1 MAQKASSVRV
11 LIVLFMAFS
20 YVLSCAAV
28 PSTRSLKSNEE
39 GLTVQD
45 LQAQDAMGL
54 RDGGDL
60 MDVGEGFVEG
70 RMDLEIQDYKGAGAN
85 TDHEPKTPGR
95 G

>member
-1 MAQKASSVRV
+1 VF
-11 LIVLFMAFS
+11 L
-20 YVLSCAAV
+20 
-28 PSTRSLKSNEE
+28 
-39 GLTVQD
+39 D
-45 LQAQDAMGL
+45 LQDALGL

-85 TDHEPKTPGR
+85 KDHEPKTPGR

>member
-1 MAQKASSVRV
+1 M
-11 LIVLFMAFS
+11 IMFMGVF
-20 YVLSCAAV
+20 L
-28 PSTRSLKSNEE
+28 
-39 GLTVQD
+39 D
-45 LQAQDAMGL
+45 LQDAMGL